1 MNSSKPTALFTRNQL
16 TSLIVPLIIEQFLG
30 IFVGMADTMMVAAA
44 GEAAVS
50 GVSLVDTLNVLL
62 SVLFTAL
69 TAGGSVV
76 ISQALGAKD
85 EKHAHQ
91 ASEQL
96 LLTATSMSLVIT
108 VIALLGNKSILAAIF
123 GKTSAEV
130 MESARIYF
138 FFMAFSYPFLA
149 IYNACASMFRSMGN
163 SKVSMAASLV
173 MNLMNICGNAI
184 LVYTFHMGAAGVAI
198 SSVVSRIMA
207 ATVLLLLLRRPGQ
220 PLTLRRY
227 TLHFHLPTIK
237 KLLYIGV
244 PSGIETSIFQVGKI
258 LVLSLVASFGTSA
271 TTANAVANNLNQ
283 FSLIP
288 AAAIGTSLVTIV
300 GQCVGANAY
309 DQAVTYT
316 KKLMFIS
323 HLILAVTCSLL
334 TIFCPWLLKL
344 YQLSPE
350 TMTIAIKLVRL
361 HSICAI
367 FLYPEAFG
375 LSNTLRAASDV
386 RYPMMVA
393 ILSMWIWRV
402 GFSYILGLNLGL
414 GVLGVWIA
422 MMTDWVCR
430 SICFVT
436 RFLRGIWKTKARKLS
451 A

>member
-163 SKVSMAASLV
+163 SRVSMIASLV

-184 LVYTFHMGAAGVAI
+184 LVYAFHMGAAGVAI
-198 SSVVSRIMA
+198 SSVVSRVMS
-207 ATVLLLLLRRPGQ
+207 ATVLLILLRRPGQ
-220 PLTLRRY
+220 PLTLRHY
-227 TLHFHLPTIK
+227 TLRFHLPTIK

-258 LVLSLVASFGTSA
+258 LVLSLVAGFGTSA
-271 TTANAVANNLNQ
+271 TTANAVGNTLNQ
-283 FSLIP
+283 FPLIP
-288 AAAIGTSLVTIV
+288 AVGIGTSLITIV
-300 GQCVGANAY
+300 GQCVGAKAY
-309 DQAVTYT
+309 DQAVAYT
-316 KKLMFIS
+316 KKLMLIS
-323 HLILAVTCSLL
+323 HLILAVTCSLM
-334 TIFCPWLLKL
+334 IVISPWILKL
-344 YQLSPE
+344 YHLSPE
-350 TMTIAIKLVRL
+350 TTELTMQLITLQNV
-361 HSICAI
+361 CAI
-367 FLYPEAFG
+367 FLYPGSFAI
-375 LSNTLRAASDV
+375 SNTLRAASDV
-386 RYPMMVA
+386 RYPMVVA
-393 ILSMWIWRV
+393 IVSMWVWRV
-402 GFSYILGLNLGL
+402 AFSYILGLNLGM

-422 MMTDWVCR
+422 MMVDWVCR
-430 SICFVT
+430 AICFIA
-436 RFLRGIWKTKARKLS
+436 RFQTGTWKTKAWKVS
-451 A
+451 N